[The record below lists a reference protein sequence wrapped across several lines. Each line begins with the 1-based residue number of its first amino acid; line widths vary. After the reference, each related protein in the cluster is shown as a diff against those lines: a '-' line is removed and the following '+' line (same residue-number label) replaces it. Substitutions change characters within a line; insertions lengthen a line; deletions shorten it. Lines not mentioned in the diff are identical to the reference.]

1 MLAGSTPALSTLATC
16 CGTQTGKAANFKRS
30 CLRVRLPPAVLR
42 FKQASGRTDRE
53 SAFNMSFT
61 ATEKW
66 AMRGFRFRLACF
78 NPAGATGVQL
88 TFIRSV
94 CSARYRDLQLRP
106 SSDLEK
112 PTTWISQRCGWASA
126 QPGLIRQD
134 RRVRPPDPLLT
145 KVEYANRQSGKH
157 ERLVILQVRLL
168 SRLLQSKH
176 DRVVQRLRRLRDKQE
191 TDGSIPSVIT
201 ETKGL

>member
-1 MLAGSTPALSTLATC
+1 
-16 CGTQTGKAANFKRS
+16 
-30 CLRVRLPPAVLR
+30 
-42 FKQASGRTDRE
+42 
-53 SAFNMSFT
+53 
-61 ATEKW
+61 
-66 AMRGFRFRLACF
+66 MR
-78 NPAGATGVQL
+78 Q
-88 TFIRSV
+88 
-94 CSARYRDLQLRP
+94 
-106 SSDLEK
+106 
-112 PTTWISQRCGWASA
+112 QRGWASA
-126 QPGLIRQD
+126 QPGLISQD

-201 ETKGL
+201 E

>member
-1 MLAGSTPALSTLATC
+1 MPLVLGTSACGFDSRPQYSTC

-42 FKQASGRTDRE
+42 FKQPSGGTSVDTQAPECRAPHPKNGAACEFNSRLGYFSKRHCRCDRCPTDRHE
-53 SAFNMSFT
+53 VGVLGSIPRP
-61 ATEKW
+61 ATQCK
-66 AMRGFRFRLACF
+66 
-78 NPAGATGVQL
+78 Q
-88 TFIRSV
+88 
-94 CSARYRDLQLRP
+94 
-106 SSDLEK
+106 
-112 PTTWISQRCGWASA
+112 QRGWASA
-126 QPGLIRQD
+126 QPGLISQD

-176 DRVVQRLRRLRDKQE
+176 DRVVQRRRRLRDKQE

-201 ETKGL
+201 E